1 MTILSR
7 KVIQTV
13 SAQYYK
19 TFKLRP
25 VFIDVN
31 GEIIVEG
38 RGQTRLIGSTRNPS
52 TDSFRSFR
60 VNGHSIAGR
69 LPTFVQ
75 TNAFSLQEAIR
86 WGEPFVFYPSRGI
99 VSWVVALVDQR
110 GVHGGLIG
118 GEVLAADISGDEVIG
133 HLIEQG
139 IEPGLAKRITANLP
153 VWPAVRI
160 KQAAIFLQEL
170 FYRSS
175 GWKPVLLDEN
185 RLKAVQQRHIS
196 EAMDEHK
203 KSGQTGY
210 SIDKERMLLSLIRA
224 GDQNGARKVLNDML
238 GAMYLLSPKLAV
250 LRARA
255 IELMGY
261 LTRAAIEDSPILE
274 PLIERNHQWMRKLI
288 VAPDFE
294 TLSHVL
300 MQALDDF
307 MRSIY
312 ARGFNCYHP
321 HVGRILDYVAL
332 HYSEPLTLKQI
343 ADKVGISVSR
353 VAHLVKQH
361 TGKTVWQHLMRMRI
375 AKARQ
380 LLENTN
386 DQCGQIALIIGFCDQ
401 SYFTKHF
408 RRLTGASPAHYR
420 RTLAGHVS
428 KWS

>member
-7 KVIQTV
+7 KIIQTV
-13 SAQYYK
+13 SAQYYQA
-19 TFKLRP
+19 FKLRP
-25 VFIDVN
+25 IFVDVN
-31 GEIIVEG
+31 GEIIFKG
-38 RGQTRLIGSTRNPS
+38 RNQKLLSKSACNPPVA
-52 TDSFRSFR
+52 D
-60 VNGHSIAGR
+60 GIAGR
-69 LPTFVQ
+69 LPTSGQ

-110 GVHGGLIG
+110 YVHGGLIG
-118 GEVLAADISGDEVIG
+118 GEVLTADISREEVIG

-139 IEPGLAKRITANLP
+139 IEPGLAKKLTTHLSI
-153 VWPAVRI
+153 WPAARI
-160 KQAAIFLQEL
+160 KQAAVFLQEL
-170 FYRSS
+170 FYRVS
-175 GWKPVLLDEN
+175 GWKPVLLEEN
-185 RLKAVQQRHIS
+185 RIKTLQQRHIS
-196 EAMDEHK
+196 AAIDEHK

-210 SIDKERMLLSLIRA
+210 SIDKERMLLSLIKA
-224 GDQNGARKVLNDML
+224 GDQNGARKVLNEML

-261 LTRAAIEDSPILE
+261 LTRAAVEDNPILE

-307 MRSIY
+307 MHGIY

-321 HVGRILDYVAL
+321 HVGRILDYAAQ
-332 HYSEPLTLKQI
+332 HYSEQLTLKQI
-343 ADKVGISVSR
+343 AAKIGISVSR

-380 LLENTN
+380 LLESTD
-386 DQCGQIALIIGFCDQ
+386 DQCSQIALTVGFCDQ

-408 RRLTGASPAHYR
+408 RRLTGTTPAHYR
-420 RTLAGHVS
+420 RSFAGVRPEREM
-428 KWS
+428 KN

>member
-7 KVIQTV
+7 KAIQTV
-13 SAQYYK
+13 SAKYYQA
-19 TFKLRP
+19 FKLRP
-25 VFIDVN
+25 VFIDLN
-31 GEIIVEG
+31 GEIIFEG
-38 RGQTRLIGSTRNPS
+38 RKRKLL
-52 TDSFRSFR
+52 
-60 VNGHSIAGR
+60 AG
-69 LPTFVQ
+69 LPAFVQ

-110 GVHGGLIG
+110 RVQGGLLG
-118 GEVLAADISGDEVIG
+118 GEVLTTDITREEIIG

-139 IEPGLAKRITANLP
+139 ISPGLAKNITAHLP

-160 KQAAIFLQEL
+160 KQAAIFLQEA
-170 FYRSS
+170 FYRVS
-175 GWKPVLLDEN
+175 GWKPILLEEN
-185 RLKAVQQRHIS
+185 RIKAIQQRHIS

-224 GDQNGARKVLNDML
+224 GDQNGARKVLNEML

-261 LTRAAIEDSPILE
+261 LTRAAVEDSPTLE

-288 VAPDFE
+288 VAKNFE

-307 MRSIY
+307 MHGIY

-332 HYSEPLTLKQI
+332 HYSEQLTLKQI
-343 ADKVGISVSR
+343 AAKVGISVSR
-353 VAHLVKQH
+353 AAHLVKQH
-361 TGKTVWQHLMRMRI
+361 TGKTVWQHLMRVRI

-380 LLENTN
+380 LLENT
-386 DQCGQIALIIGFCDQ
+386 DGQCSQIALTAGFCDQ

-408 RRLTGASPAHYR
+408 RRLMGTTPAHYR
-420 RTLAGHVS
+420 RSLSGATPAREMQN
-428 KWS
+428 

>member
-13 SAQYYK
+13 SAQYFK

-25 VFIDVN
+25 IFIDMN

-38 RGQTRLIGSTRNPS
+38 RGQKHLIK
-52 TDSFRSFR
+52 
-60 VNGHSIAGR
+60 

-110 GVHGGLIG
+110 RVHSGLIG
-118 GEVLAADISGDEVIG
+118 GEVLAADISREEVIS
-133 HLIEQG
+133 HLIEQD
-139 IEPGLAKRITANLP
+139 IEPGLAKKIMANLP

-160 KQAAIFLQEL
+160 KQAAIFLQET
-170 FYRSS
+170 FYRAS
-175 GWKPVLLDEN
+175 GWKPVLLEEN
-185 RLKAVQQRHIS
+185 RLKAVQQRQIS

-203 KSGQTGY
+203 KSGETGY

-224 GDQNGARKVLNDML
+224 GDQNSARKVLNDML

-332 HYSEPLTLKQI
+332 HYSEQLTLKQI
-343 ADKVGISVSR
+343 AAKIGISISR

-386 DQCGQIALIIGFCDQ
+386 DQCSQIALTIGFCDQ

-408 RRLTGASPAHYR
+408 RRLTGTSPAHYR
-420 RTLAGHVS
+420 RALAGHLL
-428 KWS
+428 KKMQNYE

>member
-19 TFKLRP
+19 AFKLRS
-25 VFIDVN
+25 VLIDVN

-38 RGQTRLIGSTRNPS
+38 RGRKRLIRPAWPS
-52 TDSFRSFR
+52 ADGRSPPR
-60 VNGHSIAGR
+60 RTGR

-110 GVHGGLIG
+110 RVHGGLIG
-118 GEVLAADISGDEVIG
+118 GEVLAADISRDEVIG
-133 HLIEQG
+133 HLAEQG
-139 IEPGLAKRITANLP
+139 IEPESAKKTTANLP

-160 KQAAIFLQEL
+160 KQAAVFLQEL
-170 FYRSS
+170 FYRVS
-175 GWKPVLLDEN
+175 GWQPVLLEEN
-185 RLKAVQQRHIS
+185 RIKALQQRHIS
-196 EAMDEHK
+196 EAKDEHK
-203 KSGQTGY
+203 KSGKTGY
-210 SIDKERMLLSLIRA
+210 SIDRERMLLSLIRA
-224 GDQNGARKVLNDML
+224 GDHNSARKVLNEML

-307 MRSIY
+307 MHGIY

-332 HYSEPLTLKQI
+332 HYSEQLTLKQI
-343 ADKVGISVSR
+343 AAKIGISVSR

-386 DQCGQIALIIGFCDQ
+386 DQCSQIALTIGFCDQ

-408 RRLTGASPAHYR
+408 RRLAGTTPVHYR
-420 RTLAGHVS
+420 RALTGHLS
-428 KWS
+428 NKG

>member
-7 KVIQTV
+7 EIIQTV

-25 VFIDVN
+25 AVIDVN
-31 GEIIVEG
+31 GEVILEG
-38 RGQTRLIGSTRNPS
+38 RERKLPAKSAGNLVAADSPPRR
-52 TDSFRSFR
+52 TD
-60 VNGHSIAGR
+60 NQ

-75 TNAFSLQEAIR
+75 TNAFSLQEAVR
-86 WGEPFVFYPSRGI
+86 WGEPFIFYPSRGI

-110 GVHGGLIG
+110 RVHGGLVG
-118 GEVLAADISGDEVIG
+118 GEILAADIAREEVIG

-139 IEPGLAKRITANLP
+139 IEPGLAEKSAANLP
-153 VWPAVRI
+153 VWPAARI
-160 KQAAIFLQEL
+160 KQAAVFLQEL
-170 FYRSS
+170 FYRVS
-175 GWKPVLLDEN
+175 GWKPVLLEEN
-185 RLKAVQQRHIS
+185 RVKAIQQRHIS
-196 EAMDEHK
+196 EAIDEHK

-224 GDQNGARKVLNDML
+224 GDQNGARKVLNEML

-261 LTRAAIEDSPILE
+261 LTRAAVEDSPILE

-321 HVGRILDYVAL
+321 HVGRILDYVAA
-332 HYSEPLTLKQI
+332 HYSEQLTLQQI
-343 ADKVGISVSR
+343 AAKIGISVSR

-361 TGKTVWQHLMRMRI
+361 TGKTVWQHLMRMRV

-380 LLENTN
+380 LLENT
-386 DQCGQIALIIGFCDQ
+386 DEQCGQIALATGFCDQ

-408 RRLTGASPAHYR
+408 RRLMGTTPANYR
-420 RTLAGHVS
+420 RSLSGRHTGGRRNQ
-428 KWS
+428 

>member
-1 MTILSR
+1 MTILSQ
-7 KVIQTV
+7 KLIQTIH
-13 SAQYYK
+13 AQYYK
-19 TFKLRP
+19 AFSLVP
-25 VFIDVN
+25 GVIDVN
-31 GEIIVEG
+31 GEPRFNG
-38 RGQTRLIGSTRNPS
+38 RGRAPFAGSARN
-52 TDSFRSFR
+52 SFVAES
-60 VNGHSIAGR
+60 VAGK

-86 WGEPFVFYPSRGI
+86 WGEPFIFYPSRGI

-110 GVHGGLIG
+110 SVQGGLVG
-118 GEVLAADISGDEVIG
+118 GEVLAADIGADEAIG
-133 HLIEQG
+133 HLVEQG
-139 IEPGLAKRITANLP
+139 LEAGQAKKSVEHMP
-153 VWPAVRI
+153 VWPAAQI

-170 FYRSS
+170 FYRES
-175 GWKPVLLDEN
+175 GWEPVLLREN
-185 RLKAVQQRHIS
+185 RLKAAQQRHIS
-196 EAMDEHK
+196 EAMEEHK

-210 SIDKERMLLSLIRA
+210 SIDKERMLLALIRA
-224 GDQNGARKVLNDML
+224 GDQNGARKVLNEML

-332 HYSEPLTLKQI
+332 HYSERLTLEQI
-343 ADKVGISVSR
+343 AARAGISVSR

-361 TGKTVWQHLMRMRI
+361 TGKTVWQHLMRIRI

-380 LLENTN
+380 LLENT
-386 DQCGQIALIIGFCDQ
+386 DDPCGQIALATGFCDQ

-408 RRLTGASPAHYR
+408 RRLTGAAPAHYR
-420 RTLAGHVS
+420 RALAGHLS
-428 KWS
+428 NKG